1 MTGAGT
7 KPVLYCSRPS
17 EMGKLVIA
25 PSTRRPAAV
34 AGAVLV
40 TLLLMS
46 GCTGGSSKTASGIAS
61 SGFASGGSEQ
71 RAKNDVAAPV
81 AGPAS
86 GQPTASTPLQQKDFV
101 RTASLDVEVADVD
114 QAADAVLGRAARVS
128 AQVSADQRTSDG
140 DKRHATLVLRV
151 PPAALDGLIADTGK
165 LGRELDRTVKG
176 DDVTSAHAD
185 INARVQALTISVGRL
200 RDFLRKSGSI
210 NDLVSLEN
218 QLSQRES
225 ELASTVAQQRALES
239 QIAQSTLTIQLKG
252 KAPAAVVAHHGPS
265 GFATAVGGGWHGVT
279 VAFRWLAA
287 GLGYALPF
295 LALAAIVLIPLGIV
309 QRRRRFPDRAGASV
323 EPGDPSPTAAI

>member
-7 KPVLYCSRPS
+7 KPVTYCSRS
-17 EMGKLVIA
+17 SDREKLVIA
-25 PSTRRPAAV
+25 LSTRRPAAV
-34 AGAVLV
+34 AGAVLA

-61 SGFASGGSEQ
+61 SVASGGSEQ
-71 RAKNDVAAPV
+71 GAKNDVAAPAV
-81 AGPAS
+81 GPAS
-86 GQPTASTPLQQKDFV
+86 GQPKASTPLQQKDFV

-225 ELASTVAQQRALES
+225 ELASTIAQQRALES

-252 KAPAAVVAHHGPS
+252 KAPAAVLAHQGPS

-295 LALAAIVLIPLGIV
+295 LALAAMVLIPLGIV
-309 QRRRRFPDRAGASV
+309 QRRRRLSDQAVVGV
-323 EPGDPSPTAAI
+323 EPGDPSATAAI